1 MADQTP
7 PPTVAALPDVDA
19 SPTDPKKQKLVHVNL
34 TDPSTSASATPM
46 TTISTDQEN
55 STVSSGSGERPVY
68 NDAMD
73 GSTSPVVMAVP
84 LPTDEGLY
92 EKEEWWELR
101 MTWSGKVYNMT
112 VGGNDM

>member
-7 PPTVAALPDVDA
+7 PPTVAAVPDVDA
-19 SPTDPKKQKLVHVNL
+19 SPTDPKKQKLIHVNPA
-34 TDPSTSASATPM
+34 DPSTSASATPM
-46 TTISTDQEN
+46 TTTSADQEGSN
-55 STVSSGSGERPVY
+55 EGSGSRESPVY
-68 NDAMD
+68 NADMD
-73 GSTSPVVMAVP
+73 GSTSPVVMAIP

-101 MTWSGKVYNMT
+101 MTWSGKVFNMT